1 MIGCYF
7 ESNSKSC
14 IVRFSSK
21 TLMGLLP
28 EKFLVPIEKM
38 IDEGKIQLDFY
49 DILGEVAKLP

>member
-1 MIGCYF
+1 MYKQCHLY
-7 ESNSKSC
+7 

-38 IDEGKIQLDFY
+38 IDDGKIQLDFY

>member
-1 MIGCYF
+1 LIGYYF
-7 ESNSKSC
+7 ESNGKFLFL
-14 IVRFSSK
+14 RFSSK

>member
-1 MIGCYF
+1 MSDVGDHKKRAKY
-7 ESNSKSC
+7 
-14 IVRFSSK
+14 RFSSK

-28 EKFLVPIEKM
+28 EKYLVPIEKM